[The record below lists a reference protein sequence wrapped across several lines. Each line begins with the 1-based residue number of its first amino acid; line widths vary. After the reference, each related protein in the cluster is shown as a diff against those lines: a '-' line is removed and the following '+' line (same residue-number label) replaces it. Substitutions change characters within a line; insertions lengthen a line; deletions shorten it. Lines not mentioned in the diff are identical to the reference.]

1 MPIKRQR
8 LRLVYVDAKKE
19 LMCLQHKCVKS
30 TYSFFFYSIVKALNV
45 AYDRNINKDQ
55 LNLEEE
61 KQS

>member
-1 MPIKRQR
+1 M
-8 LRLVYVDAKKE
+8 LKKE

-30 TYSFFFYSIVKALNV
+30 THSFFFYSIVKALNV